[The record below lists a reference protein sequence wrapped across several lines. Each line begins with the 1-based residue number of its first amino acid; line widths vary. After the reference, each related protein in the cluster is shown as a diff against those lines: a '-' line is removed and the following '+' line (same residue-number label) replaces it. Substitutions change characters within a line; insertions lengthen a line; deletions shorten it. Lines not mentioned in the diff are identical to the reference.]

1 MKRLRTAV
9 GSFVTGIFNRK
20 DKISQRF
27 ENSTEESSPKQTDDD
42 NETGT
47 EMNINNKIEI
57 PILEKELES
66 LETIEEADSEE
77 LHRDEAEQTYQDN
90 ENLDL
95 PFELGTD
102 ANFNEENQQI

>member
-20 DKISQRF
+20 DKINQNF
-27 ENSTEESSPKQTDDD
+27 ENNAEESSPNQTDDD

-47 EMNINNKIEI
+47 KMDINNKIEI
-57 PILEKELES
+57 PILEKELEI

-77 LHRDEAEQTYQDN
+77 YHRDEAEQIYQDN
-90 ENLDL
+90 ENLEL
-95 PFELGTD
+95 PFEQGTD